1 MDLRPT
7 TEYARSGDVS
17 IAYQVFGDAPHD
29 LVFIWGLPSNID
41 LIWEEPRAARFLRGL
56 SSFSRVIMFDKRG
69 TGLSDPVAA
78 DRLPP
83 LDERMDDVR
92 AVMDAA
98 GSERASLLGFTE
110 GGQLGILFAATYP
123 ERTTALVLWGSQA
136 AWLWSEDYP
145 WGSTR
150 EESRRR
156 WLEPIKETGRVE
168 LAEHQPSEAGDPE
181 VRRWYE
187 RYVRNSASP
196 ALQISLLRMNAAV
209 DLRAVLPA
217 IRVPTLVLHRTDDAM
232 ISVEHGRY
240 IARRVPGAR
249 LLELPG
255 RDHWPWF
262 GEDVGERV
270 LSEIEHFLTGSTHVR
285 STDRSLATLAFVDVV
300 GSTVQAERLGDR
312 SWTTL
317 LTTYRDAIARTLS
330 EHRGQAVNWSGD
342 GLLALFDAPGRSVE
356 WAIGAREQAA
366 RIGLELRSGIHTGE
380 IERVGDDIT
389 GIAVH
394 LAARIADAAA
404 PGEILVS
411 RTVTDLIVGSGI
423 EFEDRGEHE
432 LAGIAAPWR
441 LFAVRGRAV

>member
-7 TEYARSGDVS
+7 TGYARSGDVN
-17 IAYQVFGDAPHD
+17 IAYQVFGDAPRD
-29 LVFIWGLPSNID
+29 LVFIWGLSSNID
-41 LIWEEPRAARFLRGL
+41 LIWEEPRTARFLRGL

-69 TGLSDPVAA
+69 TGLSDPVSA

-123 ERTTALVLWGSQA
+123 ERTSALVLWGSTA
-136 AWLWSEDYP
+136 AWFWSEDNP

-150 EESRRR
+150 EEGRRR
-156 WLEPIKETGRVE
+156 WLEPIKQTGHVE
-168 LAEHQPSEAGDPE
+168 LADHQPSEAGDPE
-181 VRRWYE
+181 LRRWYE

-196 ALQISLLRMNAAV
+196 ALQISMLRMNAEV

-232 ISVEHGRY
+232 IPVEHGRY
-240 IARRVPGAR
+240 IAQHVPGAR

-270 LSEIEHFLTGSTHVR
+270 LSEIEHFLTGSTQVR

-317 LTTYRDAIARTLS
+317 LRTYRDAITRTLS

-380 IERVGDDIT
+380 IERVGDDVT

-394 LAARIADAAA
+394 LTARIMDAAA

-441 LFAVRGRAV
+441 LFAVRDGAG